1 MECPKTR
8 KDVVMNKKED
18 KKLNDCYQELFE
30 KVVELQAKYPNQMIA
45 GNMMAQALRL
55 YKSTLD
61 DKGFEA
67 MVDTISES
75 RNKIEPYDNPTIQ

>member
-1 MECPKTR
+1 MT
-8 KDVVMNKKED
+8 DNED
-18 KKLNDCYQELFE
+18 KKLNDCYQELFR
-30 KVVELQAKYPNQMIA
+30 KVVELQAKYSNQMIA
-45 GNMMAQALRL
+45 GNMMAQALRI

-75 RNKIEPYDNPTIQ
+75 RDRIEPFDTPTLN

>member
-1 MECPKTR
+1 MECTKDR
-8 KDVVMNKKED
+8 KDVVMTDQED
-18 KKLNDCYQELFE
+18 KKLNDCYQELFT
-30 KVVELQAKYPNQMIA
+30 KVIELQAKYPNQMIA
-45 GNMMAQALRL
+45 GNMMAQALRI

-75 RNKIEPYDNPTIQ
+75 RNKIEPFNKPTLN

>member
-1 MECPKTR
+1 
-8 KDVVMNKKED
+8 MNKKED
-18 KKLNDCYQELFE
+18 KKLNDSYQELFE
-30 KVVELQAKYPNQMIA
+30 KVVELQSKYPTQMVA

-61 DKGFEA
+61 DKGFEM

-75 RNKIEPYDNPTIQ
+75 RNKIEPFDNPTLN